1 MPKRKSIG
9 NENVVGQNIV
19 LLRKHRKMKQG
30 QLLSQLQVRGID
42 ISQSAL
48 SDIEGQHRKVSDREL
63 LAISEILNVSI
74 QALFSPPEN

>member
-1 MPKRKSIG
+1 LPKRKSIG